1 MGGAMKR
8 MLHPYEVLDFS
19 FEDLCKIMLQ
29 MFDGSIDACEKV
41 DGTNMTWKSDLFG
54 SVMFAR
60 NHGHIKEGGL
70 GYHEMA
76 ELFDNHPAKDQFLE
90 GLNAISNKAAAADW
104 VHVLDDVWLNTE
116 IVSSRFPQAFKYDTS
131 ALVIHN
137 AATFVD
143 GNVEQFQSEQL
154 TKYIEHLA
162 AKKTGW
168 KVYGRL
174 DIKLEDRLSE
184 GHYDNFIADI
194 RSVLRENSPSD
205 ADLTITISDYVWEEI
220 FMKLISFD
228 VISTNDASSI
238 ADSIVKDEAFSWK
251 HLVEKHHPKF
261 NEFRELC
268 IRKNRDKVVSHALI
282 PLQKVWEKYCAKV
295 LEPVKSH
302 LIEDIDV
309 HRERMQELIDW
320 NFEELAKR
328 MEDPD
333 TKDDKI
339 VKLWIEYH
347 THLARYE
354 SLGVKPPA
362 IEGIVFKHP
371 KLENKLLKITGA
383 FPSINRVV
391 GVVRYGLGIKKQ

>member
-29 MFDGSIDACEKV
+29 MLDGSIDACEKV

-60 NHGHIKEGGL
+60 NQGHIKEGGL
-70 GYHEMA
+70 GYHAMA

-137 AATFVD
+137 AATFVN
-143 GNVEQFQSEQL
+143 GNVEQYQSDEL
-154 TKYIEHLA
+154 KKYIDHLSS
-162 AKKTGW
+162 KKSGW

-174 DIKLEDRLSE
+174 DMKLEDRLNE
-184 GHYDNFIADI
+184 GHYDEFIQDI
-194 RSVLRENSPSD
+194 KVLLRETNPAE
-205 ADLTITISDYVWEEI
+205 ADLSIKISDYVWEEI
-220 FMKLISFD
+220 FMKILALD
-228 VISTNDASSI
+228 VVSSNDASSI
-238 ADSIVKDEAFSWK
+238 ADSIVKDEVFKWN
-251 HLVEKHHPKF
+251 HLVPKHNPKYA
-261 NEFRELC
+261 EFREIC
-268 IRKNRDKVVSHALI
+268 IRKNRDKQVNEALSSLRFI
-282 PLQKVWEKYCAKV
+282 WEKYCAKV
-295 LEPVKSH
+295 LEPLKSH
-302 LIEDIDV
+302 LIEDITV
-309 HRERMQELIDW
+309 HRNRMQELIDW

-328 MEDPD
+328 MENPD

-339 VKLWIEYH
+339 VKLWMEYH
-347 THLARYE
+347 THLARYK
-354 SLGVKPPA
+354 SLGVEPPA

-371 KLENKLLKITGA
+371 KLKNKLLKITGA
-383 FPSINRVV
+383 FPAINRVV
-391 GVVRYGLGIKKQ
+391 GVVRYGLGLKKQ

>member
-29 MFDGSIDACEKV
+29 MLDGSIDACEKV

-143 GNVEQFQSEQL
+143 GNVEQFQSEEL
-154 TKYIEHLA
+154 KKYIEHLA
-162 AKKTGW
+162 TKKTGW

-174 DIKLEDRLSE
+174 DIKLEDRLNE

-220 FMKLISFD
+220 FMKLISLD
-228 VISTNDASSI
+228 VISTGDASSI
-238 ADSIVKDEAFSWK
+238 ADSIVKDEVFKWS
-251 HLVEKHHPKF
+251 HLVEKHHPKYD
-261 NEFRELC
+261 EFRETC